1 MAYLHGRNP
10 LSRESRYVVFQTGV
24 ETDSTSLLRKT
35 LITLMDALICEVER
49 YDADTGIC
57 INIDCGLR
65 FDFDKFGVGYRKG
78 LREAKSCI
86 DGYSFSSIHDVY
98 SFLDKFELNRNGNN
112 FTLTRSIQRESC
124 SIDREINAFVRDEY
138 NDEDI
143 YCVSKYTDPDTAET
157 DFLEKFQNTVTFK
170 DGKANVMMFYL
181 IRQYKPYKNSKWKF
195 GTIITDANW
204 YIQELGLRKGYMRS
218 DVCDYELWYRDRNYG
233 LFDDLEGGIGILHG
247 DD

>member
-1 MAYLHGRNP
+1 M
-10 LSRESRYVVFQTGV
+10 SKERYVVFQTGF

-35 LITLMDALICEVER
+35 LITLTDALISEVER
-49 YDADTGIC
+49 YDADTGIY
-57 INIDCGLR
+57 INVDCGLK

-78 LREAKSCI
+78 LKKVKSII
-86 DGYSFSSIHDVY
+86 DDYSFSSIRDVY
-98 SFLDKFELNRNGNN
+98 SFLDKFELNRNGDD
-112 FTLTRSIQRESC
+112 FILTRSIQRESC
-124 SIDREINAFVRDEY
+124 SIDRRFDAFVRNVY

-143 YCVSKYTDPDTAET
+143 YCVSKYTGSDTAET

-170 DGKANVMMFYL
+170 DGKANVMLFWL
-181 IRQYKPYKNSKWKF
+181 IRQYKPDENSKWKF

-218 DVCDYELWYRDRNYG
+218 NECDYELWYRDKNYG
-233 LFDDLEGGIGILHG
+233 LFDDLEGGIGLVHG

>member
-1 MAYLHGRNP
+1 MGK
-10 LSRESRYVVFQTGV
+10 ERYVVFQTGF

-35 LITLMDALICEVER
+35 LITLTDALIREVER
-49 YDADTGIC
+49 YDADTGIY
-57 INIDCGLR
+57 INIDCGLK
-65 FDFDKFGVGYRKG
+65 FDFDEFGVGYRKG
-78 LREAKSCI
+78 LRKVKSLI
-86 DGYSFSSIHDVY
+86 DDYSFSSIRDVY
-98 SFLDKFELNRNGNN
+98 SFLDKFELNRNEND

-124 SIDREINAFVRDEY
+124 AIDRKIDAFVRNEY

-143 YCVSKYTDPDTAET
+143 YCVSKYTSSDTAES

-170 DGKANVMMFYL
+170 DGKANVMLFWL
-181 IRQYKPYKNSKWKF
+181 IRQYKPDENSKWKF

-218 DVCDYELWYRDRNYG
+218 NECDYELWYRDKNYG
-233 LFDDLEGGIGILHG
+233 LFDGLEGGIGLVHG

>member
-1 MAYLHGRNP
+1 M
-10 LSRESRYVVFQTGV
+10 EKERYVIFQTGF

-35 LITLMDALICEVER
+35 LITLLDALISEVER
-49 YDADTGIC
+49 YDADTGIY

-78 LREAKSCI
+78 LRNAKSSI
-86 DGYSFSSIHDVY
+86 DDYSFSSIRDVY

-112 FTLTRSIQRESC
+112 FVLTRSIQRESC
-124 SIDREINAFVRDEY
+124 SIDRKIDAFVRDEY

-143 YCVSKYTDPDTAET
+143 YCVSKYTGSDTAET

-170 DGKANVMMFYL
+170 NRKANIMMFWL
-181 IRQYKPYKNSKWKF
+181 IRQYKPDEKSKWKF

-218 DVCDYELWYRDRNYG
+218 NECDYELWYRDKNYG
-233 LFDDLEGGIGILHG
+233 LFDDLEGGIGLFHG